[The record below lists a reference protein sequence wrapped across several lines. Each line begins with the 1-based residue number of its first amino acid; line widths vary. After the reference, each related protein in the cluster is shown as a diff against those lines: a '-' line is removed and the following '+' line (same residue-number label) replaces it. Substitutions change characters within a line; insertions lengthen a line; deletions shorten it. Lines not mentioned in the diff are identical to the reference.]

1 MNALLKRLVVVGGM
15 SVAALVSN
23 PAFAAGTTAGSTITN
38 TVNVSYQVGATTFN
52 ATPASDSITV
62 DRKVALTVV
71 ETNTA
76 TTTVV
81 LGQVKAA
88 TSFTITNNSNTTVD
102 VLMTAAQLAGGTAAH
117 GGTDAF
123 DIVTPTIYV
132 DVNAD
137 GAWDA
142 GDTLLTS
149 NYVNDLLADGQIKLL
164 VVGDIPTTPTNGQ
177 VAGVTLKGQVREST
191 GTAAANGAAITAT
204 TGANTAGVD
213 TVLFDAAGVVAGD
226 VANDGIASDD
236 DDYTISA
243 PTLTVY
249 KTSKLISD
257 PVNGTTNPKMI
268 PGAVVEYCLIV
279 VNSGAAAANAV
290 TLSDTM
296 PLTLAYTS
304 ANYVVK
310 VGGTYTGTAP
320 TGTCNADGTATAAA
334 QSGQTVSS
342 NIGSLAAG
350 STKTILFQA
359 TIQ

>member
-1 MNALLKRLVVVGGM
+1 MNPLFKRLIVVGGI
-15 SVAALVSN
+15 SVAAMGSN
-23 PAFAAGTTAGSTITN
+23 PALAAGTTAGQTITN

-52 ATPASDSITV
+52 ATPASDVITV
-62 DRKVALTVV
+62 DRKVTISVV
-71 ETNTA
+71 ETG
-76 TTTVV
+76 TTTTSVA

-88 TSFTITNNSNTTVD
+88 TAFTVTNSSNTTVD
-102 VLMTAAQLAGGTAAH
+102 VLMTAAQLAGGTPAH

-123 DIVTPTIYV
+123 DITGMTIYV
-132 DVNAD
+132 DVNND
-137 GAWDA
+137 GLWDA

-149 NYVNDLLADGQIKLL
+149 NYVNDLAADTSVKLI
-164 VVGDIPTTPTNGQ
+164 VVGDIPTTPLNGQ
-177 VAGVTLKGQVREST
+177 IAGVTLKGQVREST

-204 TGANTAGVD
+204 ATANTAGVD
-213 TVLFDAAGVVAGD
+213 TVLFDAVGVVAGD
-226 VANDGIASDD
+226 IINDGISSDD

-243 PTLTVY
+243 PTLSVY

-257 PVNGTTNPKMI
+257 PVNGTNNPKMI

-279 VNSGAAAANAV
+279 VNSGSSAANAV

-296 PLTLAYTS
+296 PTTLAYYS
-304 ANYVVK
+304 GNYVVK

-342 NIGSLAAG
+342 NIGVLAA
-350 STKTILFQA
+350 STTKTILFQA